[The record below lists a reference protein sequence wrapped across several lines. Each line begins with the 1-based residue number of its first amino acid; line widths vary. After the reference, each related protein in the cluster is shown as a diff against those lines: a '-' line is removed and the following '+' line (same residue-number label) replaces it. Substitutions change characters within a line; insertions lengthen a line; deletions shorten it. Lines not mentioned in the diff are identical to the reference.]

1 MRTLMWATGASVLAY
16 VTPAHAQQI
25 AQEQERP
32 AAVDAA
38 PVAQGT
44 PTAQLDTAET
54 DEIIVSASRIDRS
67 GFVAPSPT
75 LVVGADTLKARSAVN
90 VADVINELPAFRR
103 TQSPEAGGIG
113 NSGANNIDLRGLG
126 PVRTLVLL
134 DRMRLPA
141 VNLPGA
147 TVAGATDLN
156 LIPAALI
163 ARVDVVTGGASAA
176 YGSDAVAGVVNL
188 QLDTKLKGFKATAQ
202 WGQTRYGDAT
212 DRFVSLAKGTSFA
225 GGRGHFVIGGE
236 YNKNDGTSMFND
248 KRAWGR
254 SATTSVAFGSGRAAG
269 TPANVIGSGIY
280 YGTLTTGGLI
290 TPNVTTNPAGLRNLQ
305 FVAGANGAVTA
316 VPFDAGQY
324 QGQIGTRMIGGSN
337 VLPVEVLRPETER
350 YNLVAHL
357 DYQISDHL
365 QIWARGLYSDVDTKN
380 LSAEIR
386 AATGGTTS
394 FLTLSKN
401 NPYLQA
407 ALTPAQLAQI
417 PANGSLTIGY
427 LGYDFGAPKM
437 DIRSKTTVA
446 QAGLKGELGGGW
458 RWDAGAQFSRNSSRQ
473 VQSNT
478 AITNNFRN
486 AIDAVVLNGQT
497 VCSSAAA
504 RAAGCQPIN
513 ILGKASYTPE
523 AYAYAFG
530 TSTSKA
536 VTTLFEASANIN
548 GEPFSTWAGPVSVAS
563 GVEFRRETFR
573 TDVDAL
579 SQAGA
584 FMARTPRN
592 FPKVGQSVKEVYL
605 ETIVPLLR
613 QDWGVGSLDFNGA
626 IRRTD
631 YSVSGAVTTW
641 KTGLVWKP
649 IRDIMLRGTLSR
661 DIRAPS
667 LPELYT
673 PAVQTVPRPLYADL
687 RPAFAGKPSY
697 TYDSVTGGNVGLK
710 PEVSNT
716 LSFGAVLNPR
726 FAHRFQLSVDYYRIK
741 IREAIGA
748 TGAATALTNCLG
760 TGTADLANPFCQLI
774 TFANNDPV
782 NGAVLSVLS
791 QNANFAEFKTRGIDI
806 AASYVQPLDEIIA
819 HAPGRLTFGAQATHA
834 LEYRST
840 FDVSLLFPNGIN
852 RAGQTGSFFGG
863 TSGVPDWSVN
873 TTIGYRDKRFGAN
886 VQYRWISRSHFNNG
900 LVGPDDPSYS
910 PTLVNSI
917 NNNIVPARS
926 YVNLNLSYNLAS
938 EEKPIEIYGTINNLF
953 DQDPPLPA
961 IGNNA
966 YYDLL
971 GRAYRI
977 GVRLQ
982 F

>member
-1 MRTLMWATGASVLAY
+1 MRTFLWAAGASTLAY
-16 VTPAHAQQI
+16 IVPVQAQTQ
-25 AQEQERP
+25 QP
-32 AAVDAA
+32 SS
-38 PVAQGT
+38 
-44 PTAQLDTAET
+44 TAET
-54 DEIIVSASRIDRS
+54 ASPAPNTQASQGTDPQPDEIIVSASRIDRS

-75 LVVGADTLKARSAVN
+75 VVVGADTLKTRAAVN

-163 ARVDVVTGGASAA
+163 GRVDVVTGGASAA

-188 QLDTKLKGFKATAQ
+188 QLDTKLEGFKATLQ

-212 DRFVSLAKGTSFA
+212 DKFVSLAKGTSFA

-236 YNKNDGTSMFND
+236 YDKNDGTGTFND

-254 SATTSVAFGSGRAAG
+254 SATTSVAFGAGRAAG
-269 TPANVIGSGIY
+269 TPANFIGSGIY

-290 TPNVTTNPAGLRNLQ
+290 TPTVASNPAGLRNLQ
-305 FVAGANGAVTA
+305 FVVGANGTVTTA
-316 VPFDAGQY
+316 PFNAGQF

-350 YNLVAHL
+350 YNLVAHA
-357 DYQISDHL
+357 DFQINDHL
-365 QIWARGLYSDVDTKN
+365 QIWARGLYADVDTKN

-394 FLTLSKN
+394 FLTISRN
-401 NPYLQA
+401 NPYLKA
-407 ALTPAQLAQI
+407 ALTPAQLALI
-417 PANGSLTIGY
+417 PANGSLSIGY
-427 LGYDFGAPKM
+427 LGYDFGSPQL
-437 DIRSKTTVA
+437 DIRSKTVVG
-446 QAGLKGELGGGW
+446 QAGLKGDFGDGW
-458 RWDAGAQFSRNSSRQ
+458 RWDVSAQASRNRSTQ

-478 AITNNFRN
+478 AITANFRN

-497 VCSSAAA
+497 VCNSADA

-513 ILGKASYTPE
+513 ILGKASYSPA

-530 TSTSKA
+530 TSIAKA

-548 GEPFSTWAGPVSVAS
+548 GEPFSTWAGPVSVGA
-563 GVEFRRETFR
+563 GAEFRRETFR

-592 FPKVGQSVKEVYL
+592 FPQVGQSVKEAYL

-613 QDWGVGSLDFNGA
+613 KDWGIGALDFNGA

-649 IRDIMLRGTLSR
+649 IPDILLRGTLSR

-673 PAVQTVPRPLYADL
+673 AAVLTVPKPLYADL

-697 TYDSVTGGNVGLK
+697 TYDSITGGNVGLK

-716 LSFGAVLNPR
+716 LSFGAVFNPR
-726 FAHRFQLSVDYYRIK
+726 FAHRLQLSVDYYRIK

-760 TGTADLANPFCQLI
+760 TGTADLTNPFCSLI

-819 HAPGRLTFGAQATHA
+819 NAPGRLTFGAQATRA
-834 LEYRST
+834 LEFRST

-863 TSGVPDWSVN
+863 TSGVPDWAVN
-873 TTIGYRDKRFGAN
+873 ANVGYRDKKFGAN

-900 LVGPDDPSYS
+900 LIGPDDPSYS

-917 NNNIVPARS
+917 NNNIVPARG
-926 YVNLNLSYNLAS
+926 YVNINLSYNLAS
-938 EEKPIEIYGTINNLF
+938 EAKPIELYGTINNLF
-953 DQDPPLPA
+953 DVDPPLPA

-971 GRAYRI
+971 GRSYRI
-977 GVRLQ
+977 GIRLQ